1 MENDTDG
8 MHEVGMKF
16 HVQTLQH
23 EVNNTY
29 FKDLSNDNNLNA
41 DSKILN
47 IPDKILHC
55 KTTGYLAEGEQ
66 SVSKKHQG
74 MGKENLANGQ
84 GRFYLPPPKKTQSF
98 GS

>member
-1 MENDTDG
+1 

-41 DSKILN
+41 DFKILN
-47 IPDKILHC
+47 IPDKI
-55 KTTGYLAEGEQ
+55 
-66 SVSKKHQG
+66 
-74 MGKENLANGQ
+74 
-84 GRFYLPPPKKTQSF
+84 
-98 GS
+98 